1 MPAIIATDREG
12 RTHRIGGEVGESL
25 MAVLKFKGQ
34 MDVLADCGG
43 SAMCGTCHVYV
54 DEAWIDK
61 LPPISEEEEMM
72 LNELL
77 ERRPNS
83 RLSCQNELTEA
94 LDGVLVT
101 LAQVE

>member
-12 RTHRIGGEVGESL
+12 RTHRIEGEVGESF
-25 MAVLKFKGQ
+25 MAVLKYRGQ
-34 MDVLADCGG
+34 LDVLADCGG

-54 DEAWIDK
+54 DTAWIDK
-61 LPPISEEEEMM
+61 LRPISEEEDTM

-83 RLSCQNELTEA
+83 RLSCQNQLTEA
-94 LDGVLVT
+94 LDGIMLT
-101 LAQVE
+101 LAKVE